1 MSNSPLSPRS
11 QSRPVS
17 QPEDEDEEM
26 LGVDQ
31 EEREEQEAPRASD
44 PFSQS
49 TTQQDP
55 RPARENRKDKDL
67 KTFLNSMDK
76 YAPIVI
82 TL

>member
-26 LGVDQ
+26 LDVDQ
-31 EEREEQEAPRASD
+31 EEQEAPQASGSF
-44 PFSQS
+44 PQA

-67 KTFLNSMDK
+67 NTFLNSMDK
-76 YAPIVI
+76 YAPIVL
-82 TL
+82 TQ